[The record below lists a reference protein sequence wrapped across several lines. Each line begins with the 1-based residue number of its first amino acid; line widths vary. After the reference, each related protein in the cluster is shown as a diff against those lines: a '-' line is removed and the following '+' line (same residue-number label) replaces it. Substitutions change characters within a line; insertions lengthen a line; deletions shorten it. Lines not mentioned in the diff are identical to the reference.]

1 MTATV
6 AEPTTTVKTTSYRRD
21 VIVFVV
27 SVLIAAIPTVALLSS
42 HDGNPT
48 ALLRIGDHSASRS
61 FVEQDFSDPVLVA
74 GYGHDGQQFYV
85 VARTFPNMQNAD
97 GHVDRLKY
105 RARRVLFPALVS
117 VFPAGDATVWAM
129 LGVNLLAIGA
139 AGVAVSRLA
148 GKIAAPWWVGIS
160 VGLSPALIISARAS
174 LADAL
179 AFALAVWGA
188 VLWRKHLWWAVALF
202 TLAAFARETSL
213 VVPAACLLVG
223 PRARERLAMLV
234 PFAAYGTWT
243 LAVGAWLHPTDA
255 GSASPFGDATRQL
268 ALPFDAFRQ
277 LGPTP
282 AVYLGFVLFLGSLA
296 AAWHLRRVLPEIA
309 IWLGLDAV
317 LLVTA
322 ATGVAEDTLNLARLT
337 PLAIPGIALAVG
349 MGLARRSS
357 PTARGSQRTGSAAAD
372 LVG

>member
-1 MTATV
+1 M
-6 AEPTTTVKTTSYRRD
+6 
-21 VIVFVV
+21 
-27 SVLIAAIPTVALLSS
+27 
-42 HDGNPT
+42 
-48 ALLRIGDHSASRS
+48 
-61 FVEQDFSDPVLVA
+61 
-74 GYGHDGQQFYV
+74 
-85 VARTFPNMQNAD
+85 
-97 GHVDRLKY
+97 
-105 RARRVLFPALVS
+105 
-117 VFPAGDATVWAM
+117 
-129 LGVNLLAIGA
+129 
-139 AGVAVSRLA
+139 SRLA
-148 GKIAAPWWVGIS
+148 KKIAAPWWIGMT

-179 AFALAVWGA
+179 AFGLAVWGA

-202 TLAAFARETSL
+202 TLAAFARETTL

-234 PFAAYGTWT
+234 PFGAYGAWT
-243 LAVGAWLHPTDA
+243 LGVGAWLHPTDA

-282 AVYLGFVLFLGSLA
+282 AVYLGFVLFIGSLA
-296 AAWHLRRVLPEIA
+296 AAWRLRHVLPEIA
-309 IWLGLDAV
+309 IWLGLDAL

-337 PLAIPGIALAVG
+337 PLAIPGIALAIG
-349 MGLARRSS
+349 MHRSTWPP
-357 PTARGSQRTGSAAAD
+357 PTAGDGQRTGSAAAD

>member
-1 MTATV
+1 M
-6 AEPTTTVKTTSYRRD
+6 
-21 VIVFVV
+21 
-27 SVLIAAIPTVALLSS
+27 SVLIAVDPDGRPCCRRTTVIPPRCCESATAARRAASS
-42 HDGNPT
+42 
-48 ALLRIGDHSASRS
+48 SRTS
-61 FVEQDFSDPVLVA
+61 PIPCSSPGF
-74 GYGHDGQQFYV
+74 GHDGQQFYV
-85 VARTFPNMQNAD
+85 IARTFPDMQDAD

-148 GKIAAPWWVGIS
+148 QQDRCAVVGRHQRGLEPGLDHQRAGEPGRRARPSPSPCGARCCGANIS
-160 VGLSPALIISARAS
+160 GGRWRCSRWPPS
-174 LADAL
+174 LARHR
-179 AFALAVWGA
+179 WSCP
-188 VLWRKHLWWAVALF
+188 R
-202 TLAAFARETSL
+202 
-213 VVPAACLLVG
+213 PACWSA

-234 PFAAYGTWT
+234 PFGVPTARGR

-282 AVYLGFVLFLGSLA
+282 AVYLG
-296 AAWHLRRVLPEIA
+296 LRALPR
-309 IWLGLDAV
+309 
-317 LLVTA
+317 LVGR
-322 ATGVAEDTLNLARLT
+322 GVAPPPRPPRDRDLA
-337 PLAIPGIALAVG
+337 GS
-349 MGLARRSS
+349 RR
-357 PTARGSQRTGSAAAD
+357 PTARDGRDRRGRGHPEPGPPDPPRHPRNRARSGHGPGPAGRRPLPRGGQRTGSAAAD

>member
-1 MTATV
+1 VTATV
-6 AEPTTTVKTTSYRRD
+6 AVPTTTVKTSYRRD
-21 VIVFVV
+21 LMVLVV
-27 SVLIAAIPTVALLSS
+27 SVLIAAIPTMALLAA

-48 ALLRIGDHSASRS
+48 ALLRIGDVSASRS

-85 VARTFPNMQNAD
+85 VARTFPNMQDAD

-296 AAWHLRRVLPEIA
+296 AAWRLRHVLPEVA
-309 IWLGLDAV
+309 IWLGFDAV

-322 ATGVAEDTLNLARLT
+322 ATAVAEDTLNLARLT

-349 MGLARRSS
+349 VGRARTAS
-357 PTARGSQRTGSAAAD
+357 PTTRGGQRTGSATAD